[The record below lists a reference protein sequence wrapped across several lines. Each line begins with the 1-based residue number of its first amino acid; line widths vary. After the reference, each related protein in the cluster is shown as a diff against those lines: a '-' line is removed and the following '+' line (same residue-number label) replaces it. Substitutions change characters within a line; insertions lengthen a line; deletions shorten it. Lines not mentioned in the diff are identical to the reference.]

1 MSDVTQENE
10 VSAPTSTERKSI
22 VPSKY
27 GTKYKKGGSD
37 DLAKF
42 INAQCT
48 VESGFDFDKF
58 FDLCRA
64 NGIDAAKVDHYQQQV
79 ADKRHGAP
87 GRARMTLRNMLA
99 TPARKNGKLVG
110 LDGHEVPLH
119 VAAAITPATSGAAVA
134 NGEGDGSL

>member
-1 MSDVTQENE
+1 MSDAEHIEAPVT
-10 VSAPTSTERKSI
+10 TERKSI

-42 INAQCT
+42 INTQCT
-48 VESGFDFDKF
+48 AESGFDFDKF

-64 NGIDAAKVDHYQQQV
+64 NGLDAAKVDHYQQQV

-110 LDGHEVPLH
+110 LNGEEVPLH
-119 VAAAITPATSGAAVA
+119 VPAAITPATSAA